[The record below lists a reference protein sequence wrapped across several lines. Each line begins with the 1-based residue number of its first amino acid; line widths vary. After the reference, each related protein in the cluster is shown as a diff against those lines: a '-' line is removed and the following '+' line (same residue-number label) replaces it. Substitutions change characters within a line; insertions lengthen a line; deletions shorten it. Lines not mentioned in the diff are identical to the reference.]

1 MKDRDTYT
9 IKATFSR
16 SLSADLD
23 VIGKTRVS
31 AVAVKGLIQQ
41 LRKELQSAYDHPD
54 IAPDG
59 QFNLDSIRID
69 GVVYDSLT
77 GKPK

>member
-1 MKDRDTYT
+1 MNDTYT

-23 VIGKTRVS
+23 VINKKRVS
-31 AVAVKGLIQQ
+31 TVAVKGLIQQ
-41 LRKELQSAYDHPD
+41 LRKELQLAYDD
-54 IAPDG
+54 TGIDG
-59 QFNLDSIRID
+59 QFNLDAITIG
-69 GVVYDSLT
+69 GVTYHPTT